1 MSQRRGSRGGRQP
14 ADGELVEGR
23 DAVVGDDLAGLEHAG
38 AAQTEGAQGVGIE
51 LDKTA
56 DTGDRAGCAKG
67 DAADGC
73 RREQRCR
80 AGGGVGACGRSAD
93 DLDITAYRRHR
104 KCRWSHRGDTLQIGL
119 IDADRGLT
127 GHRAGSH
134 RGRQGLLQRNLAGCG
149 RQFER
154 GPLGVGAEEAAVIR
168 SDQTGIG
175 CTLFGQCRVVDLIEC
190 QPITGLDTESGVA
203 ESGQG
208 RLPCQCRLH
217 DAVAGHQ
224 LRVAKHHAV
233 GARADRAVGPSQQI
247 ATAIDHQLVEQRVT
261 SQHGSA

>member
-93 DLDITAYRRHR
+93 DLDI
-104 KCRWSHRGDTLQIGL
+104 
-119 IDADRGLT
+119 
-127 GHRAGSH
+127 
-134 RGRQGLLQRNLAGCG
+134 
-149 RQFER
+149 
-154 GPLGVGAEEAAVIR
+154 AA
-168 SDQTGIG
+168 
-175 CTLFGQCRVVDLIEC
+175 
-190 QPITGLDTESGVA
+190 
-203 ESGQG
+203 
-208 RLPCQCRLH
+208 
-217 DAVAGHQ
+217 
-224 LRVAKHHAV
+224 
-233 GARADRAVGPSQQI
+233 
-247 ATAIDHQLVEQRVT
+247 
-261 SQHGSA
+261 